1 MEMANCVFK
10 KKSQLKKAVIPFI
23 NQKRHLKQKLH
34 ILTTA
39 TMHRFILKD
48 KNLGYIAHSTDI
60 VCKQNLN
67 EQCKNCECSP
77 H

>member
-48 KNLGYIAHSTDI
+48 KNLG
-60 VCKQNLN
+60 
-67 EQCKNCECSP
+67 
-77 H
+77 